1 MATVQD
7 VIRIAQNELG
17 VKESPANS
25 NHVKYNDW
33 YYGKSVSGPSYPWC
47 CVWVCWVFH
56 QAGMPLPI
64 KTASCSALLSWYRKN
79 KPGSVRNSPE
89 PGDIVIYNFGHTG
102 IVENAGNGKI
112 TAIEGNTSLTDAGSQ
127 SNGGQVCRRTR
138 KTGLVTAYIR
148 PDYEKEEVTA
158 MMDNTPSPAHRE
170 GVEWAVANGILTG
183 DASGDLRLAE
193 NVTRQQLCTMLYR
206 FAKSIGKA

>member
-102 IVENAGNGKI
+102 IVESVGHGTI
-112 TAIEGNTSLTDAGSQ
+112 TAIEGNTSPGASGSQ
-127 SNGGQVCRRTR
+127 DNGGQVCRKTR
-138 KTGLVTAYIR
+138 QTHLVTAYIR
-148 PDYEKEEVTA
+148 PDYDKKEDKR
-158 MMDNTPSPAHRE
+158 MDNTPSPAHKE
-170 GVEWAVANGILTG
+170 GVEWAVDHVILTG
-183 DASGDLRLAE
+183 DSAGDLKLGQ